1 MNLTSFLWNN
11 KTRNLILR
19 ILPHL
24 PIVKGRVI
32 CICWGGTKYN
42 CNPRAITDTMIE
54 KDLVSKDKSRQF
66 EINYAFVDPS
76 IYEKELPNEIGSV
89 EIGSLKYFY
98 ILATSQFII
107 ANTRFGG
114 GLFWPFKKRKGQYYI
129 QTMHGGHGMK
139 KQELEVSDSLSK
151 DYIRG
156 LYEDAS
162 RIDLMISDSK
172 FWTEKART
180 IFAYPEG
187 EMLEVGLPRND
198 VFFSSSESKNSIKRE
213 ICKKI
218 DVAYSD
224 NLRFLVYCPTFRN
237 NGRKDVY
244 GFDTDKLVLALS
256 KRFGGD
262 WYILVSSHPNMRS
275 YYQEIYDFSNPHL
288 VDVGQEDLQ
297 PILVSSDAAIT
308 DYSSAGFEFALTGNP
323 CFLLCRDLED
333 YDRGVYFDMKSLPFP
348 YAETDDQLVSNILN
362 FDNEKYLSELEQF
375 NREVIGLNE
384 TGHASEAVVEW
395 MINKLN

>member
-187 EMLEVGLPRND
+187 EMLEIGLPRND
-198 VFFSSSESKNSIKRE
+198 VFFSSSKSKNSIKRD

-218 DVAYSD
+218 NVTYSD
-224 NLRFLVYCPTFRN
+224 ELKFLVYCPTFRS

-244 GFDTDKLVLALS
+244 GFDPDQIISALAN
-256 KRFGGD
+256 RFGGD

-275 YYQEIYDFSNPHL
+275 YYHEIYDFSNPHL

-323 CFLLCRDLED
+323 CFLLCRDLDD
-333 YDRGVYFDMKSLPFP
+333 YDRGVYFDMMSLPFP
-348 YAETDDQLVSNILN
+348 YAETDNQLVSNILN